1 VVDATAV
8 RQVRSGRAAELG
20 DAGIAGTGAS
30 SVAAPFDL
38 LALAGLSP
46 ETVPA
51 SGTEGR
57 GLAAPVDTAVNDE
70 TDARAEEALAALVAA
85 GLVVEKGVAALSPSA
100 NGASAEDVA
109 SEIDIALAVGEPTSS
124 PVELPLPV
132 AASVGPPTPA
142 PLAGE
147 VVDAAPR
154 TDRPAAADVAAE
166 ILEILEAGPSSTP
179 APVVAQ
185 AVMPADPAAA
195 APLPEAT
202 ASVVAAD
209 PVAAAPR
216 RVSLEGPASVAP
228 VSDGE
233 SIEPVM
239 QDAARPAITAA
250 APATTGV
257 SSPPAAV
264 PFRDAPAGVAPVST
278 LPVGDDARAVAVS
291 GETPATSPDVVTA
304 SIAAP
309 KPADRASQRTAAP
322 GTVSV
327 DAAEIRPEPVEAS
340 EIASPVAVENPRAA
354 EAAVAGLT
362 ERTASQRMKQGSPS
376 RPVPSDAAD
385 VETPEAAAPL
395 VGPAPLA
402 AAEPLPAAMPEA
414 ARNGT
419 IEDEPARDEAE
430 FASAAERL
438 LQDMPAAD
446 LVADRRGDE
455 PAASSSSVAQP
466 MRGDARADAVSAAA
480 VPPPAAP
487 VLADRGLDAAGRAVA
502 SASMTQADK
511 TSDAALADQ
520 RSRAFERQVLA
531 ALRQGRDEVR
541 VALYPPQLGQV
552 VIRLALDGQKVRVS
566 MRAANGD
573 AEDVLQ
579 AGEARLR
586 DALGQEGFELSG
598 FDVAGRTE
606 DEGRRAPRRPYADV
620 VVARNADAV
629 GGFSIDMIA

>member
-1 VVDATAV
+1 MVDATAV

-38 LALAGLSP
+38 LALAGLSL
-46 ETVPA
+46 ETTAA

-57 GLAAPVDTAVNDE
+57 GLAAPADTAVNDE

-109 SEIDIALAVGEPTSS
+109 SEIDIALAVGEPTPS
-124 PVELPLPV
+124 PVEFPLPV
-132 AASVGPPTPA
+132 AAPVGPPTPA

-154 TDRPAAADVAAE
+154 TDRPAAAADVAAE

-195 APLPEAT
+195 APLPDAP
-202 ASVVAAD
+202 ASVVTAD
-209 PVAAAPR
+209 PVAAAPGS
-216 RVSLEGPASVAP
+216 VSLEGPASVAP

-233 SIEPVM
+233 TIEPVM
-239 QDAARPAITAA
+239 RDAARPAI
-250 APATTGV
+250 PASASTRT
-257 SSPPAAV
+257 SQPPADV
-264 PFRDAPAGVAPVST
+264 PFRDASAGVAPVST
-278 LPVGDDARAVAVS
+278 LPVDDDARAVAVS

-309 KPADRASQRTAAP
+309 KRADRASQRTAAP

-414 ARNGT
+414 ARDGT
-419 IEDEPARDEAE
+419 IEDERARDEAE
-430 FASAAERL
+430 FTSAAERL
-438 LQDMPAAD
+438 LQDIPAAEI
-446 LVADRRGDE
+446 VADRRGDE

-520 RSRAFERQVLA
+520 RSRAVERQVLA